1 MRRSDQP
8 LNQRLVLGI
17 PEIAR
22 DRLLVARLDEPPVR
36 IAARRRDGAAQAP
49 QVVADARLLHLDHVR
64 AELAEQRRA
73 ERCRQVG
80 RQIEDTDAVERGAGV
95 GHADHL
101 APLVLGSAGPGADR
115 RASRPERTP
124 MKAML
129 ARAWGEPATL
139 EYADV
144 PVPRPNAGEVV
155 IEVRA
160 IGCNYPDIL
169 IVQGKYQHRPE
180 LPFSPGFE
188 VAGIVCGVGAGVTEV
203 GLGERVFA
211 TMAWG
216 GYAEVVAVDQRHVYA
231 LPDFMTFEE
240 GAVFGLAYQTAWCGL
255 VHRAALRRGETLLV
269 HAAAGGTRLRAGQL
283 GPTLRGKVIAHAGS
297 TAKLEIAR
305 ANGAD
310 VCIDYRTEAWVERV
324 RRENPRGGAPPLFHP
339 GRGDGFGRPP
349 PGLPLE
355 GPLLLIGFAG
365 GRIAEA
371 ATNRVLLKNFSVLG
385 VHWGLYRQRRTI
397 TASRW

>member
-1 MRRSDQP
+1 
-8 LNQRLVLGI
+8 
-17 PEIAR
+17 
-22 DRLLVARLDEPPVR
+22 
-36 IAARRRDGAAQAP
+36 
-49 QVVADARLLHLDHVR
+49 
-64 AELAEQRRA
+64 
-73 ERCRQVG
+73 
-80 RQIEDTDAVERGAGV
+80 
-95 GHADHL
+95 
-101 APLVLGSAGPGADR
+101 
-115 RASRPERTP
+115 

-139 EYADV
+139 EYADA

-169 IVQGKYQHRPE
+169 IVRGKYQHRPE

-188 VAGIVCGVGAGVTEV
+188 VAGIVRGVGAGVTEV

-269 HAAAGGTRLRAGQL
+269 HAAAGGTGLAAVQL
-283 GPTLRGKVIAHAGS
+283 GRALGAKVIATAGS

-305 ANGAD
+305 TNGAD

-324 RRENPRGGAPPLFHP
+324 RRETHGEGAHVIFDPVGGDVFDGSTRCIAFE
-339 GRGDGFGRPP
+339 GR
-349 PGLPLE
+349 
-355 GPLLLIGFAG
+355 LLLIGFTG

-371 ATNRVLLKNFSVLG
+371 ATNRVLLKNFSVVG
-385 VHWGLYRQRRTI
+385 VHWGYYQRRGSPLVEEWMDALLKLYGDGRIRPVIYRTYPLPE
-397 TASRW
+397 AAAALQALAARESYGKVVLVP